1 MAFLR
6 EAVEKQKVYLI
17 QQLMANG
24 IVDKND
30 QELYNKP
37 ISEIVND
44 YEKFCLEFER
54 QNSIKF
60 TRYNPERKEEKPG
73 FH

>member
-24 IVDKND
+24 IVDKDN

-44 YEKFCLEFER
+44 YESFCREFEK
-54 QNSIKF
+54 QNALKF
-60 TRYNPERKEEKPG
+60 TRYNPKKKEEKPDL
-73 FH
+73 H

>member
-17 QQLMANG
+17 QQLMESG
-24 IVDKND
+24 VVDKND
-30 QELYNKP
+30 LELYDKP
-37 ISEIVND
+37 ISEIVHD
-44 YEKFCLEFER
+44 YEQFCLEFEK
-54 QNSIKF
+54 QNALKF
-60 TRYNPERKEEKPG
+60 TRYNPHLKEEKPD

>member
-17 QQLMANG
+17 EQLVANG
-24 IVDKND
+24 IVDEND
-30 QELYNKP
+30 QDLYNKP
-37 ISEIVND
+37 ISEIVHD
-44 YEKFCLEFER
+44 YETFCLEFEK
-54 QNSIKF
+54 QNPLKF
-60 TRYNPERKEEKPG
+60 TRYNPETKEEKLD